1 MKGGGV
7 KNDNSRH
14 PNVSDAGQN
23 QAIRSN
29 ADTPKK
35 TQLTGNSA
43 NSNGECADVLQ
54 HETNKSKEIENF
66 MSSLNESEEKQAIH
80 FLVEQRQWVGLL
92 PDPATFSQYP
102 QKVQESILSWNNAT
116 ILDGSERETKMVDS
130 FIRHR
135 KWAQI
140 FSFLINMGT
149 PIAGMVAFVMTGEHA
164 CLTSIGVPVISIGV
178 NVWKDKQE
186 EKDKNKD

>member
-1 MKGGGV
+1 M

-23 QAIRSN
+23 QAIRSDV
-29 ADTPKK
+29 DTPKK

-140 FSFLINMGT
+140 FSFLINMGI

-178 NVWKDKQE
+178 NVWKDIQE
-186 EKDKNKD
+186 DKDKDKD